1 MPLDPQVIEIYKNRK
16 TAQASYSIDEM
27 RKNADLTFNDSVK
40 EPDIYRTEDMVICG
54 YIPIRIYIPSDT
66 ENLPVML
73 YFHGGGFVMHNIAS
87 HDSLCRK
94 LSNELGC
101 AVVSVGYRLAPE
113 YKYPACMED
122 AYLSLEWVYKNAV
135 DFNWDNTRIYLAGD
149 SAGATICAFLSLKA
163 RDNNGPRI
171 SAQILFYGMYGAVGN
186 DSESMEKF
194 GGGEYVLPREMSDWC
209 MEQFIPADVI
219 KDDCYLYPA
228 KAKDSSALPRT
239 LIVTGEY
246 DPLRDDG
253 EEYFRILK
261 NSGNDVRLI
270 RMDGLMHG
278 FMLYWNR
285 LDKAKAL
292 IKYIAEWIEQ

>member
-16 TAQASYSIDEM
+16 TAQASYSIDDM
-27 RKNADLTFNDSVK
+27 RKNADLTFNDSIK

-54 YIPIRIYIPSDT
+54 YIPIRIYTPSKAV
-66 ENLPVML
+66 NLPVML

-94 LSNELGC
+94 LSNELEF
-101 AVVSVGYRLAPE
+101 AVVFVGYRLAPE

-122 AYLSLEWVYKNAV
+122 AYLSLEWVHKNAV
-135 DFNWDNTRIYLAGD
+135 NFGWDNTRIYLAGD
-149 SAGATICAFLSLKA
+149 SAGATICASLSLKA

-171 SAQILFYGMYGAVGN
+171 SAQVLFYGMFGASGN
-186 DSESMEKF
+186 GSESMEKF

-209 MEQFIPADVI
+209 MEQFIPADVNR
-219 KDDCYLYPA
+219 DDCYLYPA
-228 KAKDSSALPRT
+228 KAIDSSVLPRT
-239 LIVTGEY
+239 LVVTGEY

-270 RMDGLMHG
+270 RMDGMMHG

-285 LDKAKAL
+285 LDRAKAL
-292 IKYIAEWIEQ
+292 IKYIAEWIGQ